1 MKKPSSERTRFTAYI
16 TAFAL
21 TKGVYETEVEDCFN
35 VSPTMVQDVFRHAEF
50 YRNKEWHR
58 TKQEAISY
66 AEEMR
71 ANKLKSLDKQR
82 KRIEG
87 LKFS

>member
-1 MKKPSSERTRFTAYI
+1 MKKPSNDRTRFTAYI
-16 TAFAL
+16 TKYAL
-21 TKGVYETEVEDCFN
+21 TKGLYEIEVEDCFDA
-35 VSPTMVQDVFRHAEF
+35 SLTGIKGPGKWEY
-50 YRNKEWHR
+50 YRGREWHR
-58 TKQEAISY
+58 TKEEAISY